1 MDSSSPLFIHPIT
14 HEEEAPFIDSMDFLS
29 PDSDVS
35 STSVAVNKTVEPV
48 GIDSTT
54 ALPDILTQH
63 PEIQTLTE
71 WLQLGGPVVWI
82 LAIFSIIATALIL
95 LKVWQFIKL
104 RPESYSD
111 VQKSLALWKQ
121 GEYEAAQLQLK
132 KKRPVSAVVSFA
144 MTGLHD
150 ASQNKLL
157 LQEEIQRLAS
167 AYINQLR
174 TYLRPLEV
182 IANLS
187 PLLGLLGTV
196 LGMIVAFQQMADAGS
211 QVDPSM
217 LSGGIWQALLT
228 TAVGLC
234 VAIPVVAIHSWLDR
248 KTERIALLMNDAVTQ
263 VFTHQV
269 LPRTP
274 VLAEVTQRA
283 A

>member
-29 PDSDVS
+29 PGSDVS
-35 STSVAVNKTVEPV
+35 ATSLAVDKAVEPA
-48 GIDSTT
+48 GIDSATM
-54 ALPDILTQH
+54 LPDALTQY
-63 PEIQTLTE
+63 PAVQTLTE

>member
-1 MDSSSPLFIHPIT
+1 MDSSSLPHINASKHK
-14 HEEEAPFIDSMDFLS
+14 EETLYIDSMDFLS
-29 PDSDVS
+29 PDTDASFASAVDNSVV
-35 STSVAVNKTVEPV
+35 TSV
-48 GIDSTT
+48 STDNT
-54 ALPDILTQH
+54 TILSEVLTQY
-63 PEIQTLTE
+63 PAVQTLAE

-82 LAIFSIIATALIL
+82 LTLFSMIATALIL
-95 LKVWQFIKL
+95 LKIWQFIRL
-104 RPESYSD
+104 RPESHND
-111 VQKSLALWKQ
+111 VLQSLMLWKQ

-132 KKRPVSAVVSFA
+132 TSRPISAVVSFA
-144 MTGLHD
+144 MSGLHD
-150 ASQNKLL
+150 TSANKRL

-196 LGMIVAFQQMADAGS
+196 LGMIIAFQQMADAGS

>member
-1 MDSSSPLFIHPIT
+1 MDSSSPLFIHPSK
-14 HEEEAPFIDSMDFLS
+14 HEEEAQFIDSMDFLS
-29 PDSDVS
+29 PGSDVS
-35 STSVAVNKTVEPV
+35 ATSLAVDKAVEPV
-48 GIDSTT
+48 GIDSATM
-54 ALPDILTQH
+54 LPDALTQY
-63 PEIQTLTE
+63 PAVQTLTE

-150 ASQNKLL
+150 ASQSKLL

-211 QVDPSM
+211 KVDPSM

>member
-1 MDSSSPLFIHPIT
+1 MDSSSLPHINASKHK
-14 HEEEAPFIDSMDFLS
+14 EETLYIDSMDFLS
-29 PDSDVS
+29 PDTDASFASAVGNNGV
-35 STSVAVNKTVEPV
+35 TSV
-48 GIDSTT
+48 STDNT
-54 ALPDILTQH
+54 TMLPDALTQH
-63 PEIQTLTE
+63 PAVQTLAE

-82 LAIFSIIATALIL
+82 LTLFSVIATALIL
-95 LKVWQFIKL
+95 LKIGQFIRL
-104 RPESYSD
+104 RPESHND
-111 VQKSLALWKQ
+111 VLQSLSLWKH
-121 GEYEAAQLQLK
+121 GEHEAAQLQLK
-132 KKRPVSAVVSFA
+132 TSRPISAVVSFA
-144 MTGLHD
+144 MSGLHD
-150 ASQNKLL
+150 TSANKLL

-248 KTERIALLMNDAVTQ
+248 KTERIAILMNDAVTQ
-263 VFTHQV
+263 VFTHQTS
-269 LPRTP
+269 PKAP
-274 VLAEVTQRA
+274 VLTEITQRA